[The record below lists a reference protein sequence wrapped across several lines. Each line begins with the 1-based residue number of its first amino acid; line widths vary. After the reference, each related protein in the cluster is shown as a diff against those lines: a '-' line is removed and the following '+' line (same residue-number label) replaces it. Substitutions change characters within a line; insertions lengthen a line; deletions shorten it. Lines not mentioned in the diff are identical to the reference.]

1 MTNIPKQEER
11 WRDSLK
17 LRLPPSARELA
28 IQGRSGDM
36 GGIGA
41 LILRFRLSIGL
52 LLVGITLVMA
62 YGVSRVKFATSFVD
76 FFPAGNPN
84 TVLYEKYRQD
94 FGGAQSLVI
103 AIRVK
108 KGDIFNFATLKKVQE
123 INRAV
128 DALSGVDHVSVQS
141 LASFRVAYVEPVP
154 GGLIGKP
161 YMYPNL
167 PKNEAELATLKRM
180 VQVHKAALTSLVSG
194 DNRTTIVFATF
205 NEQVL
210 DYRALFD
217 SVRALVSRETDANH
231 EIYVGGEPMVR
242 GYGYHYLPQI
252 TACFVIAILA
262 MIVLLYFSLGH
273 RSRWWAPIITGSLSA
288 VWGLGFVG
296 WMGYNF
302 DPVMLVI
309 PFILTARDLSHGI
322 QWQGR
327 YYNELDNSHDKY
339 AAIVL
344 TTNYMLP
351 PGFLSIIADIG
362 GIIFVSLGG
371 IPVLH
376 HIGLAGAVWLASSLT
391 MVFVFEPVF
400 LSFSPVPRIKGKS
413 FGERLGELVPSF
425 FTRALDWFIH
435 IPVTPGKVRTG
446 LLVAAGAFILWG
458 VSAGQ
463 RSKIGYSTPG
473 TPLYAPHAKVNQ
485 DLEAIAQDFPLDE
498 GWVVVTAPRYPS
510 EQSMVG
516 PPNLRAMDDLRTF
529 LLSRD
534 SRVVDVVSAASTI
547 IKPSNQSFHNGH
559 PKYFSVPDSTTL
571 GANLWYLFASG
582 MAPGEA
588 EHYITNVDGFLG
600 VVRIQL
606 KDHTYETLNQL
617 QTELKEFENSRI
629 RSDPALDKIKFE
641 YLGGLA
647 GLYAAANTVLF
658 RLDIINITFVLLVV
672 LVFSTIEFRAVTAGL
687 LFVLSCVLANFAAF
701 IYMGIRGIGLTI
713 DTVPVISLG
722 IGLGVDY
729 GIYIV
734 ARIRDEVGRGCS
746 IEDAIVIAI
755 TGTGAAVFST
765 FAVMVGG
772 ILPWVFSPLQF
783 HSQMSVLLSFLMF
796 TNMIAGIL
804 ILPAFIAWARPGF
817 IAKYRAAAKTQP
829 SKVIAK
835 PGSEFGIGTRSTRP
849 DVTEVQ

>member
-1 MTNIPKQEER
+1 MTDTVKQEQR

-17 LRLPPSARELA
+17 LRLPEAARKLA
-28 IQGRSGDM
+28 MAKRAGDM

-52 LLVGITLVMA
+52 VLVAISLLMA
-62 YGVSRVKFATSFVD
+62 YGVSKVKFATSFVD
-76 FFPAGNPN
+76 FFPRSSPN

-108 KGDIFNFATLKKVQE
+108 KGDIFNFATLKKIQE
-123 INRAV
+123 INGAV
-128 DALSGVDHVSVQS
+128 DALPGVDHVSVES

-154 GGLIGKP
+154 GGLVGKP
-161 YMYPNL
+161 YMYPNI
-167 PKNEAELATLKRM
+167 PKNDAELANLKRM
-180 VQVHKAALTSLVSG
+180 VAVHKAALTSLVSS
-194 DNRTTIVFATF
+194 DDKTTIVTATF

-210 DYRALFD
+210 DYSKLFD
-217 SVRALVSRETDANH
+217 SVRALVDREQDANH

-252 TACFVIAILA
+252 TACFVIAIFA

-327 YYNELDNSHDKY
+327 YYNELDTSQDKY
-339 AAIVL
+339 AAIIL

-400 LSFSPVPRIKGKS
+400 LSFSPVPRLRGES
-413 FGERLGELVPSF
+413 FAERVGHSVPAF
-425 FTRALDWFIH
+425 FTKALDRFIH
-435 IPVTPGKVRTG
+435 IPVTPGRFRAG
-446 LLVAAGAFILWG
+446 LLVAAAAFIVWG
-458 VSAGQ
+458 ISAGQ
-463 RSKIGYSTPG
+463 RAKIGYSTPG
-473 TPLYAPHAKVNQ
+473 TPLYSPNAKVNQ
-485 DLEAIAQDFPLDE
+485 DLAAIAQDFPLDE
-498 GWVVVTAPRYPS
+498 GWVVITAPRYPS
-510 EQSMVG
+510 EQSLVG
-516 PPNLRAMDDLRTF
+516 PPNLRAMDDLRSF

-534 SRVVDVVSAASTI
+534 SHVVDVISASSTI

-559 PKYFSVPDSTTL
+559 PKYFAVPDSIVL
-571 GANLWYLFASG
+571 GANLWYLFSAQT
-582 MAPGEA
+582 APGEA
-588 EHYITNVDGFLG
+588 ERYITNVDGFLG
-600 VVRIQL
+600 VVRILL

-617 QTELKEFENSRI
+617 QSELKEFQDSQI
-629 RSDPALDKIKFE
+629 KTDQALDKIKFE

-658 RLDIINITFVLLVV
+658 KLDIINITFVLIVV
-672 LVFSTIEFRAVTAGL
+672 LVFSTIEFRAITAGL

-734 ARIRDEVGRGCS
+734 ARIRDEVGRGHLV
-746 IEDAIVIAI
+746 EDAIVIAI

-817 IAKYRAAAKTQP
+817 ITKYRVPERTQP
-829 SKVIAK
+829 SGAIAK
-835 PGSEFGIGTRSTRP
+835 A
-849 DVTEVQ
+849 V

>member
-1 MTNIPKQEER
+1 MTDTLKQEER

-17 LRLPPSARELA
+17 LRLPTAARKLA
-28 IQGRSGDM
+28 TAKDAGDM

-52 LLVGITLVMA
+52 LLVAITLFMA
-62 YGVSRVKFATSFVD
+62 YGVSKVKFATSFVD
-76 FFPAGNPN
+76 FFPRGNPN

-108 KGDIFNFATLKKVQE
+108 NGDIFNFATLKKIQE
-123 INRAV
+123 INGAV

-161 YMYPNL
+161 YMYPNI
-167 PKNEAELATLKRM
+167 PKNEAELANLKRM
-180 VQVHKAALTSLVSG
+180 VEVHKAALSSLVSR
-194 DNRTTIVFATF
+194 DNRTTIVAATF

-210 DYRALFD
+210 NYRALFD
-217 SVRALVSRETDANH
+217 SVRELVKRETDANH
-231 EIYVGGEPMVR
+231 QIYVGGEPMVR

-252 TACFVIAILA
+252 TVCFVVAILA
-262 MIVLLYFSLGH
+262 MIILLYFSLGH

-400 LSFSPVPRIKGKS
+400 LSFSPVPRLKGES
-413 FGERLGELVPSF
+413 FGERLGEFLPSF
-425 FTRALDWFIH
+425 FTRALDTFIH
-435 IPVTPGKVRTG
+435 IPITSGKVRAG
-446 LLVAAGAFILWG
+446 MLAAAAAFILWG

-510 EQSMVG
+510 AQSMVG

-529 LLSRD
+529 LLSKD

-559 PKYFSVPDSTTL
+559 PKYFALPDSTTL

-588 EHYITNVDGFLG
+588 ERYITNVDGFLG

-617 QTELKEFENSRI
+617 QSELNEFENNQI
-629 RSDPALDKIKFE
+629 KSDPSLDKIKFE

-658 RLDIINITFVLLVV
+658 RLDIINIAFVLLVV
-672 LVFSTIEFRAVTAGL
+672 LVFSTIEFRAITAGL
-687 LFVLSCVLANFAAF
+687 LFVLSCILANFAAF

-734 ARIRDEVGRGCS
+734 ARIRDEVGRGHS
-746 IEDAIVIAI
+746 VEDAIVIAI

-796 TNMIAGIL
+796 TNMVAGIL

-817 IAKYRAAAKTQP
+817 ITKYRGSEKTQP
-829 SKVIAK
+829 AQVIAK
-835 PGSEFGIGTRSTRP
+835 A
-849 DVTEVQ
+849 V

>member
-1 MTNIPKQEER
+1 MTDTLKQEER

-17 LRLPPSARELA
+17 LRLPAAARKLA
-28 IQGRSGDM
+28 TAKGAGDM

-52 LLVGITLVMA
+52 LLVAISLVMA
-62 YGVSRVKFATSFVD
+62 YGVSKVKFATSFVD
-76 FFPAGNPN
+76 FFPRGNPN

-94 FGGAQSLVI
+94 FGGAQSLVV

-108 KGDIFNFATLKKVQE
+108 RGDIFNFATLKKIQE
-123 INRAV
+123 INGAV

-141 LASFRVAYVEPVP
+141 LASFRVSYVEPVP
-154 GGLIGKP
+154 GGLVGKP
-161 YMYPNL
+161 YMYPNI
-167 PKNEAELATLKRM
+167 PKNEAELAYLKRM
-180 VQVHKAALTSLVSG
+180 VEVHKAALTSLVSR
-194 DNRTTIVFATF
+194 DNRTTIVAATF

-210 DYRALFD
+210 NYRSLFD
-217 SVRALVSRETDANH
+217 SVRELVQRETDTNH

-252 TACFVIAILA
+252 TACFVVAILA
-262 MIVLLYFSLGH
+262 MIILLYLSLGH

-302 DPVMLVI
+302 DPVMMVI

-327 YYNELDNSHDKY
+327 YYNELDTSQDKY
-339 AAIVL
+339 AAIIL

-376 HIGLAGAVWLASSLT
+376 HIGLAGAVWFASSLT

-400 LSFSPVPRIKGKS
+400 LSFSPVPRIKGGS
-413 FGERLGELVPSF
+413 FGEKLGEFLPAF
-425 FTRALDWFIH
+425 FTRTLDRFIH
-435 IPVTPGKVRTG
+435 IPVTPGKVRAG

-463 RSKIGYSTPG
+463 RAKIGYSTPG

-510 EQSMVG
+510 PQSMVG

-529 LLSRD
+529 LLSKD
-534 SRVVDVVSAASTI
+534 PRVVDVISAASTI

-559 PKYFSVPDSTTL
+559 PKYFVVPDSTTL

-588 EHYITNVDGFLG
+588 ERYITNVDGFLG

-617 QTELKEFENSRI
+617 QSELKEFEDSQI
-629 RSDPALDKIKFE
+629 KTDPALDQIKFE

-658 RLDIINITFVLLVV
+658 RLDMINIAFVLLVV

-734 ARIRDEVGRGCS
+734 ARIGDEVGRGHS
-746 IEDAIVIAI
+746 VEDAIVIAI

-796 TNMIAGIL
+796 TNMVAGIL

-817 IAKYRAAAKTQP
+817 ITKYRGSEKTQP
-829 SKVIAK
+829 AQVIAK
-835 PGSEFGIGTRSTRP
+835 A
-849 DVTEVQ
+849 V

>member
-41 LILRFRLSIGL
+41 MILRFRLSIGL

-108 KGDIFNFATLKKVQE
+108 KGDIFNFATLQKVQE

-154 GGLIGKP
+154 GGLLGKP

-167 PKNEAELATLKRM
+167 PKNDAELATLKRM
-180 VQVHKAALTSLVSG
+180 VQVHKAALTSLVSR

-217 SVRALVSRETDANH
+217 AVRALVSRETDADH

-252 TACFVIAILA
+252 TVCFVVAILA

-327 YYNELDNSHDKY
+327 YYNELDNSQDKY
-339 AAIVL
+339 AAIIL

-391 MVFVFEPVF
+391 MVFVFEPIF
-400 LSFSPVPRIKGKS
+400 LSFSPIPRLKGGS
-413 FGERLGELVPSF
+413 FGEKLWDVYTPNFLKNALSGLVK
-425 FTRALDWFIH
+425 
-435 IPVTPGKVRTG
+435 IPVTPGKVRGG
-446 LLVAAGAFILWG
+446 LLLFAAGIMAWG
-458 VSAGQ
+458 VVAGQ
-463 RSKIGYSTPG
+463 RAKIGYSTPG
-473 TPLYAPHAKVNQ
+473 TPLYRANSKVNQ
-485 DLEAIAQDFPLDE
+485 DIKEISQHFPTDE
-498 GWVVVTAPRYPS
+498 GWVILTTPAYPDS
-510 EQSMVG
+510 QSVLG
-516 PPNLRAMDDLRTF
+516 PDTLRMADDLRDY
-529 LLSRD
+529 LLNDKRIKQVS
-534 SRVVDVVSAASTI
+534 SFASDV
-547 IKPSNQSFHNGH
+547 IKPFDEMFHYAH
-559 PKYFSVPDSTTL
+559 PKFFAIPRNPQQS
-571 GANLWYLFASG
+571 GNLWYLFLG
-582 MAPGEA
+582 GTAPGEM
-588 EHYITNVDGFLG
+588 ERYISSTAAQDTCI
-600 VVRIQL
+600 RIFMA
-606 KDHTYETLNQL
+606 DHTYNTLADTTKGL
-617 QTELKEFENSRI
+617 QDFVAKYVAKNPNLSRVHV
-629 RSDPALDKIKFE
+629 L
-641 YLGGLA
+641 YMGGIS
-647 GLYAAANTVLF
+647 GLYAAANDVLF
-658 RLDIINITFVLLVV
+658 ELDLINITFVLIVV
-672 LVFSTIEFRAVTAGL
+672 FVFS
-687 LFVLSCVLANFAAF
+687 VLAF
-701 IYMGIRGIGLTI
+701 RRSEEHTSELQ
-713 DTVPVISLG
+713 SR
-722 IGLGVDY
+722 VDL
-729 GIYIV
+729 V
-734 ARIRDEVGRGCS
+734 CR
-746 IEDAIVIAI
+746 
-755 TGTGAAVFST
+755 
-765 FAVMVGG
+765 
-772 ILPWVFSPLQF
+772 
-783 HSQMSVLLSFLMF
+783 LLLE
-796 TNMIAGIL
+796 T
-804 ILPAFIAWARPGF
+804 
-817 IAKYRAAAKTQP
+817 K
-829 SKVIAK
+829 
-835 PGSEFGIGTRSTRP
+835 
-849 DVTEVQ
+849 